1 MKNISTGNENL
12 LFIVMI
18 VQLFLMLL
26 LIYFIYKNRSLLAQL
41 KTRINEYIEKDM
53 DNLKKVLNTS
63 MENDIKL
70 YDKQQFILNV
80 LEEDGQ
86 IHTVNNSKTD
96 DQISLSPELAL
107 ESDNDSWYNNIVA
120 GRLFNKYLNTY
131 NSPNDEIV
139 DISKK

>member
-1 MKNISTGNENL
+1 MNNISTGNENL

-26 LIYFIYKNRSLLAQL
+26 LIYFIYKNRSLLTQL

-63 MENDIKL
+63 MENDIQL

-86 IHTVNNSKTD
+86 IHTINNSKTD
-96 DQISLSPELAL
+96 DQISLSPDLAL
-107 ESDNDSWYNNIVA
+107 ESDNESWYNNIVA
-120 GRLFNKYLNTY
+120 GKLFNKYLNTY
-131 NSPNDEIV
+131 NSSNDEIV